1 MNLRRHLADT
11 LTRLA
16 GAIRPPHAMG
26 AHPSAA
32 TGAGWTELP
41 RRVERNGT
49 FRFNGV
55 AYLAPRATW
64 GDLVAVLLPLPAP
77 PVAPPGT
84 PGSRS
89 ERASAV
95 GRKGKRSRAR

>member
-64 GDLVAVLLPLPAP
+64 GDLVVVKLASQCPACAEVPILRRPAVPS
-77 PVAPPGT
+77 VD
-84 PGSRS
+84 S
-89 ERASAV
+89 ASAPEAL
-95 GRKGKRSRAR
+95 S